1 MSDFSDL
8 LQETEKLTSELEG
21 TTAIPKVVRSLKQVL
36 DASNDLYSR
45 VAQTGAKDISANLLL
60 GSKGIDL
67 PKIAQKLESISTKRT
82 FEPIQPVE
90 HLDIS
95 NLLENEIRNKIL
107 AAFDSGYN
115 QTLQSVYDTAWEHM
129 ESEWKQE
136 KRKILS
142 AMTSHSGGFVEVG
155 KQQSILYDKTA
166 PPLSNLGPIDTI
178 YASKIIEYNS
188 IVSKGMQKP
197 SLVKIFCSISGEL
210 RDAKIAD
217 MWEIINYMVQLPPF
231 PQSDDP
237 VKTRNSKSVVEA
249 LLKQGRKYL
258 EDKYKTYMTNIIQE
272 NLSQAARGGVPGTY
286 HLVRSFVGLRLQGE
300 YLGLQDGTVDDRPLW
315 PMVYYCLRS
324 GDLAAAV
331 YCLHKSGLPEFKDL
345 ITILETKISN
355 PDSAEITNLEDN
367 IRFVYRRVVR
377 NDTDPFKRIVWAVL
391 GCCDVFDEH
400 SEVAR
405 TADDYLWLKLNLVRF
420 DVNRDDCIKYGDLQH
435 LVLNEYGESHYEAFE
450 QPHLYFQVLALTGQ
464 FEAAFEFLF
473 RIEKFRVHGVHMAV
487 ALSELYILAGP
498 ADVNAPLLSI
508 DPMDEKPARRLNLA
522 RLIMLYVRRFELTCI
537 REALHYFYLLR
548 NYSDCD
554 GLNVF
559 KTSVSYLAI
568 ETKQYEMLLGRVQDN
583 GIRTKG
589 LVDEFVGAN
598 ITVESIAQITAENLL
613 KKGLFDEAIELYDV
627 ANNQEEVLKLMCSL
641 LSRVVH
647 MENEPNS
654 LRVRLQEKA
663 NILGERYSREG
674 YRSGSSLVHSFI
686 KIKELMVFFNQ
697 YHAKQYPQALKTL
710 ADLQL
715 VALNS
720 GELDERVKNFKNLN
734 TDIIKVIPDVL
745 LATMNILFAQYQKI
759 KSTNEFVPR
768 YHNETVDK
776 QLKHLKEQAK
786 CLTNFAGMLPY
797 RMSGDTNSRLVQME
811 ILMH

>member
-8 LQETEKLTSELEG
+8 LQDTEKLTSALEG
-21 TTAIPKVVRSLKQVL
+21 TTELPKVERSLKQVL

-82 FEPIQPVE
+82 FEPIEHVE

-107 AAFDSGYN
+107 SAFDSGYN
-115 QTLQSVYDTAWEHM
+115 EMFQSTYDTAWEHQ

-142 AMTSHSGGFVEVG
+142 SMSALSGAFVEMG
-155 KQQSILYDKTA
+155 KQPSILYDKVT
-166 PPLSNLGPIDTI
+166 PVLSNLGPVESI

-188 IVSKGMQKP
+188 TVSKGIQKP
-197 SLVKIFCSISGEL
+197 SMVKMFYSIVGEF

-217 MWEIINYMVQLPPF
+217 MWEIVNYMVQLPPF

-237 VKTRNSKSVVEA
+237 IKTRNSTPVVEA
-249 LLKQGRKYL
+249 LVKQARKYL

-300 YLGLQDGTVDDRPLW
+300 YLGLQDGTIDDRPLW

-324 GDLAAAV
+324 GDLNAAA
-331 YCLHKSGLPEFKDL
+331 YCLRKSGLPEFKEL
-345 ITILETKISN
+345 ITMLETKLSN
-355 PDSAEITNLEDN
+355 PGSAEITKLEDN
-367 IRFVYRRVVR
+367 IRFIYRRVVR
-377 NDTDPFKRIVWAVL
+377 NDTDPFKRIVWTVL

-405 TADDYLWLKLNLVRF
+405 TADDYLWLKLSLVRC

-473 RIEKFRVHGVHMAV
+473 RTEKFRVHGVHMAV

-498 ADVNAPLLSI
+498 ADVNAPLISI

-537 REALHYFYLLR
+537 REALHYYYLLR

-554 GLNVF
+554 GVNMF
-559 KTSVSYLAI
+559 KMCVAYLAV
-568 ETKQYEMLLGRVQDN
+568 ETKEYEVILGRMQYN

-589 LVDEFVGAN
+589 LVDDFVGAN
-598 ITVESIAQITAENLL
+598 ITVESIAQMTAENLV
-613 KKGLFDEAIELYDV
+613 KKGLFEEAIDLFDV
-627 ANNQEEVLKLMCSL
+627 ANNQEEVLKLMCNL
-641 LSRVVH
+641 LSRTVH
-647 MENEPNS
+647 LENEPDS
-654 LRVRLQEKA
+654 LRLRLQEKA
-663 NILGERYSREG
+663 NILAERYTREG
-674 YRSGSSLVHSFI
+674 FRTGSSLIHSFL
-686 KIKELMVFFNQ
+686 KLKELLVFFDQ

-710 ADLQL
+710 ADLQI
-715 VALNS
+715 VPLNNDD
-720 GELDERVKNFKNLN
+720 LDERVKNFKNLN
-734 TDIIKVIPDVL
+734 MDVCRVR
-745 LATMNILFAQYQKI
+745 LFCI
-759 KSTNEFVPR
+759 S
-768 YHNETVDK
+768 
-776 QLKHLKEQAK
+776 
-786 CLTNFAGMLPY
+786 
-797 RMSGDTNSRLVQME
+797 
-811 ILMH
+811 